1 MMTNKYINKY
11 INSNTKIYQM
21 AFVPAIIASIGA
33 DGITRK
39 MIEEG
44 LNAAQYVFDPLTWFA
59 IWMWLMML
67 MGMLFKY
74 LSLIPSVVN
83 NVIAYV
89 PDLVNTLT
97 AIC

>member
-1 MMTNKYINKY
+1 MKNTNIQNSRLIAFIPPMMA
-11 INSNTKIYQM
+11 SAGPGLMDQLLQ
-21 AFVPAIIASIGA
+21 AGIAAS
-33 DGITRK
+33 
-39 MIEEG
+39 
-44 LNAAQYVFDPLTWFA
+44 QYVFDPATWFF

-67 MGMLFKY
+67 LGMLFKY
-74 LSLIPSVVN
+74 LSLIPSVIN

>member
-1 MMTNKYINKY
+1 MK
-11 INSNTKIYQM
+11 NTTIQNTRLI
-21 AFVPAIIASIGA
+21 AFVPPMMASVSGPGLMDQLLQAGIAAS
-33 DGITRK
+33 
-39 MIEEG
+39 
-44 LNAAQYVFDPLTWFA
+44 QYVFDPATWFF

-67 MGMLFKY
+67 LSMLFKY
-74 LSLIPSVVN
+74 LSLIPSVIN